1 MNATEKLVA
10 SSLERNFGQEI
21 STRYQ
26 GNEQAQMRSKE
37 VIKEIAA
44 VVEPLVATLGIE
56 SKTVKKTIPFL
67 YELQKNQFCDMSA
80 YPYPLLLVNGTSENT
95 EKYWR
100 DLPTYWTDE
109 ANKIALPYVVEHIKR
124 NPARQK
130 MLEFHEWLLT
140 VVEQINQQLDAAFR
154 VKLVFESDM
163 RIRLR
168 VYEVNQIA
176 IEVHF
181 LDNHDTEQQ
190 HLAYDVSLDAELEI
204 KARLLLRQGILT
216 ENLNLEALKI
226 YTKAVLP
233 IAHSLEN
240 LSGRGL
246 TAEETKKL
254 TKLLTKE
261 EPKIM
266 EDTDLTS
273 KAVAFLQEAVQK

>member
-1 MNATEKLVA
+1 MTDTEKLVA
-10 SSLERNFGQEI
+10 STLERNFGKEI
-21 STRYQ
+21 SLRYK
-26 GNEQAQMRSKE
+26 GNESAQIRSEE
-37 VIKEIAA
+37 VIKKIAT
-44 VVEPLVATLGIE
+44 VVEPLVTSLGIE

-80 YPYPLLLVNGTSENT
+80 YPYPLLLVNGTSVDT

-109 ANKIALPYVVEHIKR
+109 ANRIALPYVLEHIKR
-124 NPARQK
+124 NPTRQK
-130 MLEFHEWLLT
+130 MLEYHEWLL
-140 VVEQINQQLDAAFR
+140 VIVQQLNMQLDAAFR

-168 VYEVNQIA
+168 VYEVSKVALEI
-176 IEVHF
+176 HF

-190 HLAYDVSLDAELEI
+190 HLAYDASLDTDLEV

-216 ENLNLEALKI
+216 ENLNLDALKV

-233 IAHSLEN
+233 VAHSLEK
-240 LSGRGL
+240 LDQQAL
-246 TAEETKKL
+246 TAEQMKKL
-254 TKLLTKE
+254 AKLLTKE

-266 EDTDLTS
+266 EDTNLTS
-273 KAVAFLQEAVQK
+273 KAVEFLQRLS

>member
-26 GNEQAQMRSKE
+26 GNEQAQMRSRE

-44 VVEPLVATLGIE
+44 VVEPLVTTLGIE

-109 ANKIALPYVVEHIKR
+109 ANKIALPYVLEHIKR

-140 VVEQINQQLDAAFR
+140 LVKQNNQQLDAAFR

-233 IAHSLEN
+233 IAHRLEN
-240 LSGRGL
+240 LSKRNL

>member
-109 ANKIALPYVVEHIKR
+109 ANKIALPYVLEHIKR

-140 VVEQINQQLDAAFR
+140 VVEQINQQLDTAFR

>member
-109 ANKIALPYVVEHIKR
+109 ANKIALPYVLEHIKR

>member
-1 MNATEKLVA
+1 MNETQKLVA
-10 SSLERNFGQEI
+10 ASLERNFGKNI
-21 STRYQ
+21 GARYE
-26 GNEQAQMRSKE
+26 GNEEAQLRAEE
-37 VIKEIAA
+37 VIEEIAIVIA
-44 VVEPLVATLGIE
+44 PLVEKLGIE

-80 YPYPLLLVNGTSENT
+80 YPYPLLLVNGTSADT

-109 ANKIALPYVVEHIKR
+109 ANKIVLPYVLEHIK
-124 NPARQK
+124 NNKVRQK
-130 MLEFHEWLLT
+130 LLSFHAWLLGEVAEMNT
-140 VVEQINQQLDAAFR
+140 ELGAQFR

-168 VYEVNQIA
+168 IYEVEQIA

-190 HLAYDVSLDAELEI
+190 HLGYDVSLDAELEV

-216 ENLNLEALKI
+216 ENLGLVALKAYI
-226 YTKAVLP
+226 RSVLP
-233 IAHSLEN
+233 IAHSLKKLEK
-240 LSGRGL
+240 L
-246 TAEETKKL
+246 TDEEAKKL
-254 TKLLTKE
+254 TKWLTHE

-273 KAVAFLQEAVQK
+273 KALDFLQKVAQQ

>member
-10 SSLERNFGQEI
+10 SSLERNFGQEM

-26 GNEQAQMRSKE
+26 GNEQEQMRSKE

-109 ANKIALPYVVEHIKR
+109 ANKIALPYVLEHIKR

-190 HLAYDVSLDAELEI
+190 HLAYDVSLDAELEV

-216 ENLNLEALKI
+216 ENLNLEALKK

-233 IAHSLEN
+233 IAHSLKN
-240 LSGRGL
+240 LSKRGL
-246 TAEETKKL
+246 KAEETKKL

-273 KAVAFLQEAVQK
+273 KAVAFLQEAIQK

>member
-26 GNEQAQMRSKE
+26 GNEQAQMRSRE

-44 VVEPLVATLGIE
+44 VVEPLVTTLGIE
-56 SKTVKKTIPFL
+56 NKTVKKTIPFL

-109 ANKIALPYVVEHIKR
+109 ANKIALPYVLEHIKR

-140 VVEQINQQLDAAFR
+140 LVEQINQHLDAAFR

-190 HLAYDVSLDAELEI
+190 HLAYDVSLDVELEI

-233 IAHSLEN
+233 IAHRLEN
-240 LSGRGL
+240 LSGRSL

>member
-26 GNEQAQMRSKE
+26 GNEKAQMRSKE

-109 ANKIALPYVVEHIKR
+109 ANKIALPYVLEHIKR

>member
-109 ANKIALPYVVEHIKR
+109 ANKIALPYVLEHIKR

-140 VVEQINQQLDAAFR
+140 VVEQINQQFDAAFR

>member
-26 GNEQAQMRSKE
+26 GNEQAQMRSRE

-44 VVEPLVATLGIE
+44 VVEPLVITLGIE

-109 ANKIALPYVVEHIKR
+109 ANKIALPYVLEHIKR

-140 VVEQINQQLDAAFR
+140 LVEQINQQLDAAFR

-233 IAHSLEN
+233 IAHRLEN
-240 LSGRGL
+240 LSKRNL

>member
-109 ANKIALPYVVEHIKR
+109 ANKIALPYVLEHIKR

-154 VKLVFESDM
+154 VKMVFESDM

-181 LDNHDTEQQ
+181 LDNHETEQQ
-190 HLAYDVSLDAELEI
+190 HLAYDVSLDAELEV

-226 YTKAVLP
+226 YIKAVLP

-240 LSGRGL
+240 LRGRGL

-254 TKLLTKE
+254 TKLLSKE

>member
-26 GNEQAQMRSKE
+26 GNEQAQMRSRE

-44 VVEPLVATLGIE
+44 VVEPLVTTLGIE
-56 SKTVKKTIPFL
+56 NKTVKKTIPFL
-67 YELQKNQFCDMSA
+67 YELQKNRFCDMSA

-109 ANKIALPYVVEHIKR
+109 ANEIALPYVLEHIKR

-140 VVEQINQQLDAAFR
+140 LVEQINQQLDAAFR

-190 HLAYDVSLDAELEI
+190 HLAYDVSLDVELEI

-233 IAHSLEN
+233 IAHRLEN